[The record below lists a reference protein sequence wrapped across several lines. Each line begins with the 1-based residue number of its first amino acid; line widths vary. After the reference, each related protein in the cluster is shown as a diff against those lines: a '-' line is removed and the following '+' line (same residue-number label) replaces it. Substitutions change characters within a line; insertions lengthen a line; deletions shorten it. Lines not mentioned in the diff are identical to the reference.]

1 MKSNKKDI
9 DVCFV
14 FSILEPPSRIG
25 GNLEATPTAKTPRT
39 PNAFAL
45 FVKDNYAAVKSSRTD
60 LPHSAVMKLLGA
72 KFAESKMKL
81 F

>member
-1 MKSNKKDI
+1 M
-9 DVCFV
+9 FV
-14 FSILEPPSRIG
+14 FFSILEPPSRIG
-25 GNLEATPTAKTPRT
+25 GNLEATPTANKTPRT

-60 LPHSAVMKLLGA
+60 RPHSAVMKLLGA